1 MSNPSFPNF
10 QPKLHNVKNRK
21 LKYTEKGRGEMVPKG
36 AVFINAMTKMTL
48 GDRNFGGSYFALVIY
63 NHFVA
68 FVNDEKYT

>member
-1 MSNPSFPNF
+1 
-10 QPKLHNVKNRK
+10 
-21 LKYTEKGRGEMVPKG
+21 MVPKG